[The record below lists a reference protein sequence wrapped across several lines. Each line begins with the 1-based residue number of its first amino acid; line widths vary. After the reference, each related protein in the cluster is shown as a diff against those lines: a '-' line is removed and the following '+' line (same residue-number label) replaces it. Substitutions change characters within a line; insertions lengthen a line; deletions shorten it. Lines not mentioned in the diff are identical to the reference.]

1 MISAQSRTKD
11 WIMAIRGSSHAPADP
26 ILIEKMI
33 LALTLLESLRMTG
46 LDFIFKGGTSLLL
59 VLGTPRRFSID
70 LDIVVETDQGLDE
83 ALQSIPQQGVFH
95 RVEENER
102 TSHIPKRHYKFFF
115 HSTIENKESS
125 ILLDVL
131 FEDSLYPVLQTR
143 AIQSDL
149 LMSDGKAVQVRCP
162 AAECLFGDK
171 LSAFAPHT
179 TGILYQKN
187 KDLEIIKQL
196 YDLAALF
203 DIVTDVNLAARTFDI
218 ISTREL
224 AYRGL
229 IGITLREVL
238 MDSFETAC
246 LIGMR
251 GHGSEKEF
259 AELLNGI
266 RKMAGFV
273 YAEHF
278 TLDSAIVCAAKVAC
292 MTALISKSISNVSR
306 FDPRFDMSHLVILNP
321 VWSRLNKIKKT
332 SPEAFYYFYQAVGE

>member
-11 WIMAIRGSSHAPADP
+11 WIMAIRGSSQAPADP

-33 LALTLLESLRMTG
+33 LALTLLESLRLTG

-59 VLGTPRRFSID
+59 VLGSPRRFSID

-83 ALQSIPQQGVFH
+83 ALRSIPQQGVFQ

-102 TSHIPKRHYKFFF
+102 TSRIPKRHYKFFF
-115 HSTIENKESS
+115 QSTIENKESS

-131 FEDSLYPVLQTR
+131 FEDNLYPVLQTR

-149 LMSDGKAVQVRCP
+149 LMSAGKAVQVRCP

-203 DIVTDVNLAARTFDI
+203 DIVTDVNLVARTFDI

-229 IGITLREVL
+229 IGITPREVL

-292 MTALISKSISNVSR
+292 MTALISKGIPNISR
-306 FDPRFDMSHLVILNP
+306 FDPRLDMSHLVILNP

>member
-1 MISAQSRTKD
+1 M
-11 WIMAIRGSSHAPADP
+11 
-26 ILIEKMI
+26 
-33 LALTLLESLRMTG
+33 
-46 LDFIFKGGTSLLL
+46 
-59 VLGTPRRFSID
+59 
-70 LDIVVETDQGLDE
+70 
-83 ALQSIPQQGVFH
+83 
-95 RVEENER
+95 
-102 TSHIPKRHYKFFF
+102 
-115 HSTIENKESS
+115 
-125 ILLDVL
+125 
-131 FEDSLYPVLQTR
+131 
-143 AIQSDL
+143 
-149 LMSDGKAVQVRCP
+149 
-162 AAECLFGDK
+162 
-171 LSAFAPHT
+171 
-179 TGILYQKN
+179 
-187 KDLEIIKQL
+187 
-196 YDLAALF
+196 
-203 DIVTDVNLAARTFDI
+203 TDVNLVARTFDI

-229 IGITLREVL
+229 IGITPREVL

-292 MTALISKSISNVSR
+292 MTALISKGIPNVSR
-306 FDPRFDMSHLVILNP
+306 FDPRLDMSHLVILNP